1 MPSYHTMALS
11 PRRLYMAA
19 APSHHSLPNENPMP
33 GQMSDE
39 AQVTCLTLATRDSG
53 KASF

>member
-1 MPSYHTMALS
+1 MALS
-11 PRRLYMAA
+11 PGRLYVAA
-19 APSHHSLPNENPMP
+19 APSHHSLPNENPTP

-39 AQVTCLTLATRDSG
+39 AQVTCNTQATRDSG